1 MLLVR
6 LLVNSKL
13 SVVKSKVIRGFST
26 AWEVGTPNFLE
37 GHMYYTHTHA
47 YVYTYTHIFHFILT

>member
-13 SVVKSKVIRGFST
+13 SVVKSKVIRGFSI
-26 AWEVGTPNFLE
+26 AWEVGTPNFLVVRRP
-37 GHMYYTHTHA
+37 HVLHTHTH
-47 YVYTYTHIFHFILT
+47 TYIHTHTYFISY